1 MKISIVGAGPAGL
14 CFAAL
19 MKQHDPSHE
28 ITLFDRTPRDATW
41 GFGVVF
47 SDRALEF
54 LRADDEAL
62 YRCLTPHLWP
72 S

>member
-1 MKISIVGAGPAGL
+1 
-14 CFAAL
+14 
-19 MKQHDPSHE
+19 MKQLDPSHDIVVFE
-28 ITLFDRTPRDATW
+28 RGPRDATW

-62 YRCLTPHLWP
+62 YQLLTPHMETWP
-72 S
+72 T